1 MKFRYFLRGLGIGI
15 IFASLVF
22 LVVFQNS
29 VPDEMTDEEIIEKA
43 KELGMVEEED
53 PLDGLL
59 TSQTDT
65 DSEEQKENGSEGV
78 SETTTEI
85 STEDISSTEQK
96 ATTEAAAEAT
106 TEAAAAKEAETVTIT
121 VDRGSSSY
129 PVCQKLQEAGLIED
143 ASEFDAY
150 LIQNGY
156 ASRIRV
162 GEHTLKRGMSY
173 HDIAEAISDPA

>member
-96 ATTEAAAEAT
+96 ETTEAAAEAT
-106 TEAAAAKEAETVTIT
+106 TEAEAATAKEAETVTM
-121 VDRGSSSY
+121 
-129 PVCQKLQEAGLIED
+129 IED